1 MLSTLDLL
9 TILLVKAGNEATETK
24 ILDHGLENWVFA
36 DLDVLDLD
44 FGVVGDEVH
53 LAFSFLL

>member
-1 MLSTLDLL
+1 LDLL

-53 LAFSFLL
+53 LAFSFSYD